1 MKATRLFLGIAFLTA
16 VVALAAQAQ
25 VSLRITEFQSEI
37 ELLQPTG
44 ETSVTE
50 TLAVTFLTAG
60 HGIERDLVVSSRAPS
75 GENLSFAVTLA
86 AIEMDGRPIAY
97 TTRRAGKDLVIRI
110 GDPDRTVLGA
120 HTYTI
125 RYRVGKSGLVFKKD
139 FVQLLFNVTGYWEL
153 SVAHTTALVRLPSTV
168 DPSQVTTASYV
179 GYAGSSARGPSATLQ
194 DDGRFVFETGPL
206 SPAENLTINLTIPRA
221 ALGIPAPTA
230 GTRVVWFLAANWYAA
245 IPLVVLVGMF
255 FLWLKRGK
263 DPAKGTIAPRFDPP
277 PGMDAGEAGVL
288 VDDRVD
294 LRDISAMVVDL
305 AVRGHLKIKEVREEE
320 LGVAGK
326 VTEFFR
332 HSAPLDYEFVKAK
345 PAATAESLSKAE
357 QTVLDA
363 MFDAAHPD
371 KRTLS
376 SLENEFY
383 KTLPSLKSALYA
395 ALITK
400 GYYREN
406 PERVRRSYSG
416 AGGALIAA
424 GIGLGIVAGSL
435 YLGLA
440 IVVSG
445 LIVWA
450 FASIMPRK
458 TRKGV
463 DALQDL
469 LGLAEYIQR
478 AEVKQMEFHDA
489 PEKSPALFE
498 KLLPYAIALNLT
510 GVWTKQFEGLLK
522 EPPDWYVG
530 RATMFNGHLFA
541 LSMLSLSSGMQRT
554 FISAPRTGPATGG
567 HTAWGGGGHFGGGF
581 SGGGFGGGG
590 GRGW

>member
-1 MKATRLFLGIAFLTA
+1 MRARRLLLW
-16 VVALAAQAQ
+16 VALLAGVAVAAQAQ
-25 VSLRITEFQSEI
+25 VSLRITDFRSEI
-37 ELLQPTG
+37 EVLQPTG
-44 ETSVTE
+44 RTSVTE
-50 TLAVTFLTAG
+50 TLAVTFFTPG
-60 HGIERDLVVSSRAPS
+60 HGIERDLVVSSQAPT
-75 GENLSFAVTLA
+75 GENLSFNVQIVSTAV
-86 AIEMDGRPIAY
+86 DGQPTPY

-110 GDPDRTVLGA
+110 GDPNRTISGP

-125 RYRVGKSGLVFKKD
+125 RYTVDRGLVFKKD
-139 FVQLLFNVTGYWEL
+139 YVQLLFNVTGYWEL
-153 SVAHTTALVRLPSTV
+153 SIDHTIALVRLPPTV
-168 DPSQVTTASYV
+168 DPSQVTTASYI
-179 GYAGSSARGPSATLQ
+179 GYAGSRARGLAAQLQ
-194 DDGRFVFETGPL
+194 ADGRLLFETGTL
-206 SPAENLTINLTIPRA
+206 TPAENLTVNLTIPRQ
-221 ALGIPAPTA
+221 ALGIAAPTA
-230 GTRVVWFLAANWYAA
+230 AERLLWFLGANWYAA
-245 IPLVVLVGMF
+245 IPPLVLLAMF
-255 FLWLKRGK
+255 FLWLKKGK

-305 AVRGHLKIKEVREEE
+305 AVRGYLKIQEVREEE
-320 LGVAGK
+320 LGVASK
-326 VTEFFR
+326 VMDFIR
-332 HSAPLDYEFVKAK
+332 HSAPLDYEFVKTKVK
-345 PAATAESLSKAE
+345 PAGEALSRAE

-363 MFDAAHPD
+363 IFDSTHPE
-371 KRTLS
+371 KRSLS
-376 SLENEFY
+376 ALENEFY
-383 KTLPSLKSALYA
+383 KTLPSLKSNLYG

-406 PERVRRSYSG
+406 PERVRKSYAGTAG
-416 AGGALIAA
+416 AIIAA
-424 GIGLGIVAGSL
+424 GVGLGILTGSA
-435 YLGLA
+435 YLGAA
-440 IVVSG
+440 IGVSG
-445 LIVWA
+445 LIVLC
-450 FASIMPRK
+450 FSPIMPRK
-458 TRKGV
+458 TKKGV
-463 DALQDL
+463 QALEDL
-469 LGLAEYIQR
+469 LGLSEYIGR
-478 AEVKQMEFHDA
+478 AEVKKIEFHDA

-530 RATMFNGHLFA
+530 KASVFNGHLFA